1 MSGEQILVADDDPT
15 VVAVCADVLAEAGYQ
30 VHGVCGG
37 QEALR
42 CLEGERFDLL
52 LLDLKMPVVDGLT
65 VLRRA
70 RELDP
75 GATAVIVTSY
85 GTIENAIEALQ
96 AGARDLLLKP
106 FEPDDL
112 LLTVEKA
119 LATRRQEQENLL
131 LQAQLP
137 ILKASQLLMSEG
149 NVESLAGWL
158 LEVVVAQIGAE
169 RALLLLLDEESDEL
183 YAAGSAGLPAEGV
196 SRLRLPAKEG
206 IAGQAQRQEDPLL
219 LAAQSPASRDPLLQA
234 LAMGSDTAVV
244 CVPLRSRKK
253 ALGLLSLSRPERA
266 GGPPFTRTDL
276 SLLSIMGSQITNA
289 LENARL
295 FEEVRAARERLEN
308 LSRRLLD
315 AQETERRSIARE
327 LHDEIGQA
335 LTVIKINLQAAQGSS
350 DMASLALYLADGLR
364 TLEGTLQQVRGLSLE
379 LRPSLLDDLGL
390 VPALRWYVDRQ
401 AQQAGVTAHFASH
414 GLEERLPPEI
424 EIACFRIVQEALT
437 NVMRHADAS
446 QVFIELRHD
455 AEDLHLAIRDDG
467 LGFDV
472 PAALAAAARGE
483 SVGLLGME
491 ERVQLL
497 GGRIEI
503 ESAPG
508 QGTEIRVCLPEAGLA
523 ATNRRQEEES
533 RP

>member
-1 MSGEQILVADDDPT
+1 MSGEQILIVDDDPT
-15 VVAVCADVLAEAGYQ
+15 VVAVCADILAEAGYQ

-52 LLDLKMPVVDGLT
+52 LLDLKMPGMDGLA

-106 FEPDDL
+106 FEPDDF

-149 NVESLAGWL
+149 NVESLAGRL
-158 LEVVVAQIGAE
+158 LEVVVEQIGAE

-219 LAAQSPASRDPLLQA
+219 LAAQSPASLDPLLQA

-253 ALGLLSLSRPERA
+253 ALGLLSLSRP
-266 GGPPFTRTDL
+266 
-276 SLLSIMGSQITNA
+276 
-289 LENARL
+289 
-295 FEEVRAARERLEN
+295 
-308 LSRRLLD
+308 D